1 MKKLIVP
8 LALILLL
15 ALAACGGSTPEAAN
29 TPEAAAAV
37 TQVTEAS
44 PTAVPATEAPA
55 ATPATPTTA
64 TEKEAAGNDD
74 SASPVAPSGPASCRA
89 ESIDN
94 LINLPPATIA
104 PVSDADWQEK
114 GNQAKITLVEYGDF
128 Q

>member
-55 ATPATPTTA
+55 ATPTTA